1 MMGDDGT
8 VGCCGAQVNL
18 SQFPRATLGYE
29 KLREKF
35 PAAPLTYDGSVSSG
49 PTLSDEGFD
58 LLKRLLH
65 HDPSLR
71 ITAEEAKNHKW
82 CAVPSPRFAFPC
94 LPSNGAFS
102 IVFVPQLRQIVQES
116 VRQGSPPWRVQGCD
130 SVGYTQLEVCWH
142 WGLGSPT
149 MQAFPL

>member
-1 MMGDDGT
+1 MDELGLAT
-8 VGCCGAQVNL
+8 SHGCWGPQVNL

-65 HDPSLR
+65 HDPSQR
-71 ITAEEAKNHKW
+71 ITAEEAYNHKW
-82 CAVPSPRFAFPC
+82 CAQCLVPPAPAPPVGHRHKAGPALVPSC
-94 LPSNGAFS
+94 
-102 IVFVPQLRQIVQES
+102 
-116 VRQGSPPWRVQGCD
+116 PW
-130 SVGYTQLEVCWH
+130 SLT
-142 WGLGSPT
+142 
-149 MQAFPL
+149 